1 MDTTQGSS
9 GMLSRRSVFRAG
21 GAAAALSTVAGCGIR
36 GLTPPSRD
44 SSTLQMTFWGEGD
57 QNKRLISALDLFQ
70 KQNAPVKVKTQYSGL
85 DGYYDKLATRLAGG
99 DPPDIFQIHLP
110 YLLEYVRRGAV
121 LNLDQ
126 YAEDLGLTSVPEY
139 VATTSK
145 LDGHWYFAL
154 VGAATQ
160 PAIVY
165 DKTRLAAHDLQ
176 VAKGTWTLADYQTT
190 MRQVHSRTDGKIYG
204 SADLGGNSIAFES
217 YLHGQGMRLFDDSGK
232 LAFTEDDLS
241 GWLQLWDSQRKA
253 GGCLPMTE
261 TAAATGFQNDP
272 IITGKSAYTLT
283 ATSRGL
289 PSMQTLTKDT
299 LQLLPFPAAERGGTP
314 GTNIIP
320 AGWFAIAKRSRNVE
334 RAVALLKFLARSK
347 QAARAMQLARGV
359 PIAAELQAVIA
370 PDLSGV
376 NKLVFDNYQ
385 QIARQKLVPLQPY
398 PPGSGQLLQTSL
410 PTANQTVGFGKGGI
424 ASATAQFFSDAKRLL
439 T

>member
-1 MDTTQGSS
+1 MDSS
-9 GMLSRRSVFRAG
+9 TLLSRRSAVKAG
-21 GAAAALSTVAGCGIR
+21 GAAVAASALAGCGIR
-36 GLTPPSRD
+36 GLTPPSHD

-57 QNKRLISALDLFQ
+57 QNKRLIAALDLFERQ
-70 KQNAPVKVKTQYSGL
+70 HAPLKIATQYSGL

-121 LNLDQ
+121 ASLDP
-126 YAEDLGLTSVPEY
+126 YAKDLGLTSVPDY
-139 VATTSK
+139 IATTSK

-165 DKTRLAAHDLQ
+165 DRTRLEEKHLQ
-176 VAKGTWTLADYQTT
+176 PAKDGWTLDDFQDQ
-190 MRQVHSRTDGKIYG
+190 MRQVHSDTGGKLYG
-204 SADLGGNSIAFES
+204 SADLGGNAIAFES
-217 YLHGQGMRLFDDSGK
+217 YLHGRAMRLFDDTGQ
-232 LAFTEDDLS
+232 LAFKPDDFS
-241 GWLQLWDSQRKA
+241 EWLQMWDSQRKA
-253 GGCLPMTE
+253 GGCLPMSE

-272 IITGKSAYTLT
+272 VITGKSAFTLT

-299 LQLLPFPAAERGGTP
+299 LRLLPFPAATRGGAP

-320 AGWFAIAKRSRNVE
+320 AGWFAVAKRSRNIE
-334 RAVALLKFLARSK
+334 GAVALLKFLSGSK
-347 QAARAMQLARGV
+347 QASRAMQLARGV
-359 PIAAELQAVIA
+359 PIASDLQAVIA
-370 PDLSGV
+370 PDLTGV

-398 PPGSGQLLQTSL
+398 PPGSGELLQTSL
-410 PTANQTVGFGKGGI
+410 PTANQTVGFGKG
-424 ASATAQFFSDAKRLL
+424 SVSSVTDQFFSDAKRLL